1 MGLDPLAH
9 LTERRGRAQP
19 ALAHPAHLLGLD
31 QAGELQ
37 DPDVLL
43 DPVEGQ
49 ARGPCEL
56 AQRSGATAAALEN
69 APPGGV
75 AQREERRVERWRQ
88 CPRRRWS
95 RAHRVTGKARWM
107 TRSPTLQT

>member
-49 ARGPCEL
+49 ARRPREL
-56 AQRSGATAAALEN
+56 AQRRGAAAEALEN
-69 APPGGV
+69 APPLRV
-75 AQREERRVERWRQ
+75 REREERRIERCR
-88 CPRRRWS
+88 
-95 RAHRVTGKARWM
+95 
-107 TRSPTLQT
+107 